1 MTDAGD
7 PIPAGRPRRRWL
19 LPTALVVSVAA
30 NLFLGSILVGQFTH
44 QRTQSELGVFQ
55 SFRRFTETMPKET
68 REIVRESFVARR
80 ADMRKQRGELR
91 EARAAVRAALGADPY
106 DRKAAEGAFERLR
119 QANEALSQ
127 SAQEALIEAAAK
139 LPPDQR
145 RRIAEVREPPRPQR
159 P

>member
-68 REIVRESFVARR
+68 REIAYRHRI
-80 ADMRKQRGELR
+80 DIGH
-91 EARAAVRAALGADPY
+91 ALGDGCGHAD
-106 DRKAAEGAFERLR
+106 
-119 QANEALSQ
+119 
-127 SAQEALIEAAAK
+127 
-139 LPPDQR
+139 LPF
-145 RRIAEVREPPRPQR
+145 
-159 P
+159 